1 MSSSSVG
8 LGVDRTAHLSTI
20 IWRTEQ
26 RDQLSLGEELVSILH
41 DLSAHLAFGQ
51 ALAGMTHL
59 VCSAD
64 QIHVVFLQEP
74 RDDVRTERERD
85 SSIVLTP
92 SRDILVRVRPQE
104 VT

>member
-1 MSSSSVG
+1 
-8 LGVDRTAHLSTI
+8 
-20 IWRTEQ
+20 
-26 RDQLSLGEELVSILH
+26 LSLGEELVSILH

-51 ALAGMTHL
+51 TLAGITHL

-74 RDDVRTERERD
+74 RDDIRTERERD